1 MGQALETVRVL
12 DHTRVL
18 SGPFCT
24 LQLADLGAQVIKV
37 EIAGGGDSTRHD
49 HPRTDA
55 GESGIGIDLN
65 RRSERR

>member
-1 MGQALETVRVL
+1 MPEALEDVRVL
-12 DHTRVL
+12 DFTRVF

-49 HPRTDA
+49 RPRTDA
-55 GESGIGIDLN
+55 GGSGIGIDLN

>member
-1 MGQALETVRVL
+1 VAEALETVRVL
-12 DHTRVL
+12 DSTQVS

-24 LQLADLGAQVIKV
+24 LQLADLGAQVIEV
-37 EIAGGGDSTRHD
+37 QIAAEGDPTRHD
-49 HPRTDA
+49 QPRTDG